1 MLVLTVNQATITL
14 DDVLNVGRTEGI
26 DEYEIE
32 SSVGL
37 CKAKRSRRDVSTA
50 EETFKVMAARATL
63 T

>member
-32 SSVGL
+32 SS
-37 CKAKRSRRDVSTA
+37 SR
-50 EETFKVMAARATL
+50 KPWGIQ
-63 T
+63 